1 MKGYQL
7 SSELVICWDILTDA
21 MERNK
26 KLHPDGKHHDIARCY
41 KMISFMYA
49 KFNLEDEAQNAL
61 DKAKAIYWE
70 DGQSSNKLANLFKC

>member
-1 MKGYQL
+1 
-7 SSELVICWDILTDA
+7 

-61 DKAKAIYWE
+61 DKAKAIYSE
-70 DGQSSNKLANLFKC
+70 LDG